1 MQSAFRCNLYIYGL
15 QSFSG
20 SFCKGH
26 VLKTVRYGAEV
37 LLYIYKMTL
46 QFTMIPLRATL
57 QVILISLA
65 TIAIAQPPRGPF
77 ITSPQVN
84 ADKTVTFRY
93 LAPLA
98 KVVKLSG
105 QFLSAPVEMKKDS
118 IGIWSA
124 TVGPIT
130 PDIYPYSFQ
139 VDGVTVMDP
148 ANVSYFPNERF
159 KASLVDVPGDS
170 PLVHA
175 MRDVPHGTISYE
187 YYSSV
192 EGSTGSLVIYTPP
205 GYEKDPS
212 KKYPVFYLISGT
224 TDTEETF
231 FKVGRTNLILD
242 NLIADK
248 KAKPMIIVMP
258 YGNPLAR
265 INEQQGKSKPAD
277 PIGRESAD
285 AVSRAKLF
293 ETDLI
298 TKIIPHVEKNYR
310 VIANRDNRAI
320 GGFSRGGGQTLRTA
334 FGNMDKFA
342 WICCYSAYLS
352 TPEME
357 NNFKYVGQNAE
368 QTNKQLKLL
377 WVSVGESDFLYKQTV
392 EFLDY
397 LKSRN
402 VNYKSLIT
410 PGGHTWMNVKTYV
423 AQTAPLLFQ

>member
-1 MQSAFRCNLYIYGL
+1 MESQFWFRVYINLLLSFATRFLSFVEVIPQTIYYMIHTTT
-15 QSFSG
+15 SP
-20 SFCKGH
+20 C
-26 VLKTVRYGAEV
+26 TRTRYWRVA
-37 LLYIYKMTL
+37 
-46 QFTMIPLRATL
+46 L
-57 QVILISLA
+57 QVILICSSA
-65 TIAIAQPPRGPF
+65 VTMAQPPRGPF
-77 ITSPQVN
+77 VISPQVN
-84 ADKTVTFRY
+84 AGNTVTFRY
-93 LAPLA
+93 LAPRA
-98 KVVKLSG
+98 QVVKLSG

-124 TVGPIT
+124 TVGPVA

-148 ANVSYFPNERF
+148 ANVSFFPNERF
-159 KASLVDVPGDS
+159 KASLVDVPGDQS
-170 PLVHA
+170 LIHS

-205 GYEKDPS
+205 GYEKDLS

-242 NLIADK
+242 NLIAEK
-248 KAKPMIIVMP
+248 KAMPMIIVMP
-258 YGNPLAR
+258 YGNPMAR
-265 INEQQGKSKPAD
+265 IHEQQGKPKPAD
-277 PIGRESAD
+277 PMAREGAD
-285 AVSRAKLF
+285 AINSAKLF

-298 TKIIPHVEKNYR
+298 TKVIPHVEKNYR
-310 VIANRDNRAI
+310 VNANRDNRAI

-352 TPEME
+352 PSEME
-357 NNFKYVGQNAE
+357 NNFRFVGQDAE
-368 QTNKQLKLL
+368 RTNKQLKLL
-377 WVSVGESDFLYKQTV
+377 WVSVGDQDFLYKQTV

-397 LKSRN
+397 LKSKN
-402 VNYKSLIT
+402 VNHKSLIT
-410 PGGHTWMNVKTYV
+410 PGGHTWMNVKSYV